1 MQKMTF
7 PSARNIYLTL
17 VALMVFLLV
26 IMPRGGK
33 FNYDYKKGSP
43 WSYETLVS
51 QFDFPILK
59 TEEQIQ
65 SEMDAAG
72 SSVIPYYRYS
82 EQVTSQVMKGAEAVD
97 LGNHENLRAAINR
110 SLNYIYGRGV
120 MPDKSN
126 DKNSATSGVI
136 LVQKDKRATRMPA
149 EDVYTV
155 STASSRVISD
165 IKRAYS
171 REDADSLI
179 TACGI
184 LDIITP
190 NLFYDKESTD
200 LVHAQSVDYIST
212 TQGFVSAGQTIVS
225 SGEIITSEVEQMLDS
240 YKQEFET
247 TMSYSGPRI
256 LLWLGNGIIAFAIVL
271 LLFLGLLYSAP
282 DIFNRRSSFLY
293 VLFLVALSA
302 ALTFMFEKMNTNLLY
317 LVPFQLFAMYLLAFF
332 PKRLVMP
339 VYIIMLLPLL
349 VFAHNGIEL
358 FVIFLVAGFV
368 TIFTFGHFNKGWSQF
383 ITAFIVFAFAGLT
396 YLGFRFI
403 NDIRGIAGMDKMI
416 YLLLGA
422 LISVAGYQFVF
433 LFEKLFG
440 LVSNQ
445 KLLDLCDT
453 NNPLIVNLSHKAP
466 GTFQHSLQVM
476 NMSEAA
482 ARSIG
487 ADVTLARAG
496 ALYHDIG
503 KSVNP
508 LCFIENQNPTLG
520 SDYHSHL
527 SYEQSAHDI
536 ISHVTDGLELAKK
549 EGLPEIVQDFIRTHH
564 GTSMTAYFYNK
575 YVNEGGDPDNVAPF
589 QYKGKKPVSKEQ
601 SIVMLCDSLEA
612 ASRSL
617 KDTTPEAFDKFVE
630 SMVSSKSRQGQLD
643 DSELSLKELE
653 IIKKVMKDYLKQ
665 IYHERIEYPKR
676 ER

>member
-1 MQKMTF
+1 MERVTF
-7 PSARNIYLTL
+7 PANRNIYLLLLAL
-17 VALMVFLLV
+17 VAVLLV

-43 WSYETLVS
+43 WAYETLVS

-59 TEEQIQ
+59 TDEQIQ

-82 EQVTSQVMKGAEAVD
+82 EQVVTQAMKSADEISLAG
-97 LGNHENLRAAINR
+97 HENLRPILSR
-110 SLNYIYGRGV
+110 SLNFIYTRGV
-120 MPDKSN
+120 MPDMTKDN
-126 DKNSATSGVI
+126 KNNTNVI
-136 LVQKDKRATRMPA
+136 LVQRDKRATRLPI

-155 STASSRVISD
+155 SSATSKLISD
-165 IKRAYS
+165 IKRAYP
-171 REDADSLI
+171 RNDADSLI
-179 TACGI
+179 TATGM

-212 TQGFVSAGQTIVS
+212 TQGFVTAGQTIVS

-240 YKQEFET
+240 YKKEFESS
-247 TMSYSGPRI
+247 MSYSGPKVF
-256 LLWLGNGIIAFAIVL
+256 LWLGNAIIAFVIVL
-271 LLFLGLLYSAP
+271 LLLLSLMYSANEVFRDP
-282 DIFNRRSSFLY
+282 KEFYYIVFI
-293 VLFLVALSA
+293 VALA
-302 ALTFMFEKMNTNLLY
+302 AVLTFIFEKLNTRLLY
-317 LVPFQLFAMYLLAFF
+317 LMPFPVFAMYLQAFF
-332 PKRLVMP
+332 SKRVVIP
-339 VYIIMLLPLL
+339 VYTVLLLPLL
-349 VFAHNGIEL
+349 IFAHDGTEL
-358 FVIFLVAGFV
+358 FTIFMAGGFV
-368 TIFTFGHFNKGWSQF
+368 AVFSYEYFNKGWSQF
-383 ITAFIVFAFAGLT
+383 ITAFIIFAVEALA
-396 YLGFRFI
+396 YLGFKFI
-403 NDIRGIAGMDKMI
+403 NDIQGFTGMGKMAF
-416 YLLLGA
+416 LLIGA
-422 LISVAGYQFVF
+422 LISVAVYQFVY
-433 LFEKLFG
+433 LFEKIFS
-440 LVSNQ
+440 LVSRQ
-445 KLLDLCDT
+445 RLADLCDT
-453 NNPLIVNLSHKAP
+453 NNPLLVNLSHKAP

-508 LCFIENQNPTLG
+508 LCFIENQTTALG
-520 SDYHSHL
+520 KDYHEHL
-527 SYEQSAHDI
+527 SYEQSSHDI
-536 ISHVTDGLELAKK
+536 ISHVSDGIELAKK
-549 EGLPEIVQDFIRTHH
+549 GGLPGIVQDFITSHH
-564 GTSMTAYFYNK
+564 GTSITGYFYNK

-589 QYKGKKPVSKEQ
+589 QYKGHKPTTKEQ

-617 KDTTPEAFDKFVE
+617 KDTTPEAFDKFVDN
-630 SMVSSKSRQGQLD
+630 MVASKSRQGQFD
-643 DSELSLKELE
+643 DSDLTLKELE
-653 IIKKVMKDYLKQ
+653 IIKKVLKDYLRQ